1 MENNLYDE
9 IVSIIETEVKRIT
22 SFLRE
27 HIKEY
32 EIPTPN
38 TEFIKKHINE
48 LQKKLSPTLEKNVEG
63 LVYSLILPTWK
74 TMFEIDNF
82 IDTDKTLEEQKEIIQ
97 DLIESVENTGKI
109 TDKYIPTHLVEIVNR
124 DFLVSDL
131 KRRVLI
137 AELNAE
143 LKLCNP
149 EIDWIDAVAER
160 MRVMHFSGALVIEI
174 SAINTLLD
182 RLSAMMKDT
191 HYNRLRNYI
200 PKEVQIF
207 GSKYLSLAKGYASY
221 YFPSLEIKPEHPV
234 EGWIRKI
241 YDEVDIVE
249 LMKQLPISK
258 KFPDLPNRNVT
269 ISDLIIPIAQM
280 CGGVAIGDD
289 YMDLEEDMRNNKVT
303 GVTQAVKQG
312 IPAKHVLSTACIY
325 SQGIVE
331 EHSFATE
338 TQRWFIELMGMLYHD
353 QPECLRLCSEASPLI
368 YNNLFQRK

>member
-9 IVSIIETEVKRIT
+9 IVSIIETEIERIT
-22 SFLRE
+22 TFLRE
-27 HIKEY
+27 STKEY
-32 EIPTPN
+32 EIPEPN
-38 TEFIKKHINE
+38 TEFIKKHINS

-63 LVYSLILPTWK
+63 LIYSLILPTWR

-97 DLIESVENTGKI
+97 DLIESVESTGKI

-137 AELNAE
+137 AELKAE

-160 MRVMHFSGALVIEI
+160 MRVMHFSGALVIEMT
-174 SAINTLLD
+174 AIRTLLD
-182 RLSAMMKDT
+182 RLTVMMEST
-191 HYNRLRNYI
+191 LYSYI
-200 PKEVQIF
+200 PKEVHVL
-207 GSKYLSLAKGYASY
+207 GSKYLALGKEYANRF
-221 YFPSLEIKPEHPV
+221 FPYLEINPEHPV
-234 EGWIRKI
+234 EGWIRNI
-241 YDEVDIVE
+241 YTEVDIVE
-249 LMKQLPISK
+249 LMKQLPLIK
-258 KFPDLPNRNVT
+258 KFPDLPNQKIT
-269 ISDLIIPIAQM
+269 ISDLVVPIAQM

-289 YMDLEEDMRNNKVT
+289 YMDLEEDLQNNKVT
-303 GVTQAVKQG
+303 GITRAIKQG
-312 IPAKHVLSTACIY
+312 IPAKYVLSTACIY

-338 TQRWFIELMGMLYHD
+338 TQRWFIELMGMLYHN
-353 QPECLRLCSEASPLI
+353 QQECLRLCSEASPFI
-368 YNNLFQRK
+368 YKNLFQRK

>member
-1 MENNLYDE
+1 VNR
-9 IVSIIETEVKRIT
+9 VTT
-22 SFLRE
+22 FLRE
-27 HIKEY
+27 HTKEY
-32 EIPTPN
+32 EIPAPN
-38 TEFIKKHINE
+38 IEFIKTHINK
-48 LQKKLSPTLEKNVEG
+48 LQKKLTPTLEKNIQG
-63 LVYSLILPTWK
+63 LLYCLILPSWK
-74 TMFEIDNF
+74 TMFDIDNF

-97 DLIESVENTGKI
+97 DLIQSVQTTGKI

-143 LKLCNP
+143 LKLCDP

-160 MRVMHFSGALVIEI
+160 MRIMHFSGTLIIEL
-174 SAINTLLD
+174 SAIHTLLGS
-182 RLSAMMKDT
+182 LSDMMKDSF
-191 HYNRLRNYI
+191 I
-200 PKEVQIF
+200 PTEVRMI
-207 GSKYLSLAKGYASY
+207 GSKYLTSAKQYISY
-221 YFPSLEIKPEHPV
+221 YFPQLEIKPEHPV

-241 YDEVDIVE
+241 YDEVDIVA
-249 LMKQLPISK
+249 LMKQLPLTR
-258 KFPDLPNRNVT
+258 KFPDIPNRNIT
-269 ISDLIIPIAQM
+269 ISDVVIPIAQM

-289 YMDLEEDMRNNKVT
+289 YMDLEEDLRNNKVT

-338 TQRWFIELMGMLYHD
+338 TQRWFIELLGILYHD

-368 YNNLFQRK
+368 YKNLFQRK